1 MSGKILTFAA
11 EYEQSGGAA
20 CPETGK
26 KEVNLKSATT
36 RLI

>member
-20 CPETGK
+20 CPGTGK
-26 KEVNLKSATT
+26 KEVK
-36 RLI
+36 